1 MRKLIIAST
10 NQGKI
15 GEFRTLLK
23 DFAWQIYSLA
33 DLNYLENVNETGTTF
48 YENAKIKAA
57 NIFRYYPDAFV
68 LADDSGLCVTALDDK
83 PGIYTARYGGAD
95 ATYAEKF
102 TLIWQELAARQVPP
116 THWQAH
122 FVCSLCLLC
131 PWGDM
136 FGYTGEFHG
145 EISAEAKGDNGFGYD
160 PIFYVPEYG
169 MTAAEMPAELKNKI
183 SHRAKALQ
191 ALLADL
197 PRVLALDPQAKE
209 SHV

>member
-1 MRKLIIAST
+1 
-10 NQGKI
+10 
-15 GEFRTLLK
+15 
-23 DFAWQIYSLA
+23 
-33 DLNYLENVNETGTTF
+33 
-48 YENAKIKAA
+48 
-57 NIFRYYPDAFV
+57 
-68 LADDSGLCVTALDDK
+68 
-83 PGIYTARYGGAD
+83 
-95 ATYAEKF
+95 
-102 TLIWQELAARQVPP
+102 
-116 THWQAH
+116 
-122 FVCSLCLLC
+122 
-131 PWGDM
+131 M